1 MAAND
6 IHKLNVVQFKPIEID
21 DEFPIFKSA
30 DGDLNTDQTYLYE
43 MCEAVSLG
51 HVPSR
56 LASIKIGKS
65 CLSRWVTTA
74 SRILRLY
81 VSASPEMFA
90 EEDRDE
96 DTEIYQKNDFD
107 IRFSGLLKNY
117 TADSLSFGFFEKSTK
132 FPIHNCIKSI

>member
-6 IHKLNVVQFKPIEID
+6 IDKLNVVQFKPIEID
-21 DEFPIFKSA
+21 DEFPIFESE

-56 LASIKIGKS
+56 LAAIKIGKS

-81 VSASPEMFA
+81 VSASSEMFA
-90 EEDRDE
+90 EEDCDE
-96 DTEIYQKNDFD
+96 DSSSESEAIFNLLTRYLFIY
-107 IRFSGLLKNY
+107 IIEL
-117 TADSLSFGFFEKSTK
+117 
-132 FPIHNCIKSI
+132 